1 MIIGCI
7 FGSIILAII
16 CYKAILMFREL
27 GESKMREKKYQDH
40 LKYIMSLSGSQVVG
54 EGVKDMQLGINFTKN
69 PAYML

>member
-1 MIIGCI
+1 
-7 FGSIILAII
+7 
-16 CYKAILMFREL
+16 MFRKL

-69 PAYML
+69 PAYMLQSSESVGIHLFIIHLENKKTI